1 MAIVSCINSVLT
13 CSRDCHVFSAFPR
26 IMSHGVFLLLCDHFQ
41 NHPNRL
47 FLCSHKRPLINS
59 VLTCSPDCHVFSGF
73 PRIISRGVFLLLCE
87 RISVSWAGRKERL
100 YISKIAKFEG
110 DFFKTNK
117 DISPQSRVIL
127 QAFLSGGEQLTP
139 HDTNVCT
146 FLQLCGSI
154 YFSSLI
160 RHISLKLGNFTNSK
174 GLFPV
179 VSTDIPCLVHV

>member
-26 IMSHGVFLLLCDHFQ
+26 I
-41 NHPNRL
+41 
-47 FLCSHKRPLINS
+47 
-59 VLTCSPDCHVFSGF
+59 
-73 PRIISRGVFLLLCE
+73 ISRGVFLLLCE
-87 RISVSWAGRKERL
+87 RISVSSAGRKERL
-100 YISKIAKFEG
+100 YISKIAKFKG

-117 DISPQSRVIL
+117 DISPQRRVIL

-139 HDTNVCT
+139 HDTKVCT
-146 FLQLCGSI
+146 FLQLCGAI

-160 RHISLKLGNFTNSK
+160 RRITLKLGNFANSK

-179 VSTDIPCLVHV
+179 VSTDIPCLVHAKCRKKRGSVYWLRHLLAKRMTPELLLF

>member
-1 MAIVSCINSVLT
+1 M
-13 CSRDCHVFSAFPR
+13 
-26 IMSHGVFLLLCDHFQ
+26 
-41 NHPNRL
+41 
-47 FLCSHKRPLINS
+47 
-59 VLTCSPDCHVFSGF
+59 FSGF

-127 QAFLSGGEQLTP
+127 QVFLSGGEQLTP

-179 VSTDIPCLVHV
+179 VSTDILCLVHVWVSKKTWKCLLIASLTSQAYDARVATFLNIALLYKHGIVLLINILNVMYI

>member
-1 MAIVSCINSVLT
+1 M
-13 CSRDCHVFSAFPR
+13 
-26 IMSHGVFLLLCDHFQ
+26 
-41 NHPNRL
+41 
-47 FLCSHKRPLINS
+47 
-59 VLTCSPDCHVFSGF
+59 FSGF

-110 DFFKTNK
+110 DFLKTNK
-117 DISPQSRVIL
+117 DISPQSPVIL

-160 RHISLKLGNFTNSK
+160 RHISNLAILLILRGSFQWCRRI
-174 GLFPV
+174 FPV
-179 VSTDIPCLVHV
+179 LSMSECRKKQGKCLLVTSFTSQAYDARVATFLNIVLLYKHGVVLLINILNVMYI